1 VKYLIGTAHSY
12 HLTLRNCMGL
22 KSCHLPE
29 VDYLFIENNYMQDH
43 EGVQLIRRYHQQ
55 TSSIT
60 DRVHSE
66 DY

>member
-1 VKYLIGTAHSY
+1 
-12 HLTLRNCMGL
+12 MGL